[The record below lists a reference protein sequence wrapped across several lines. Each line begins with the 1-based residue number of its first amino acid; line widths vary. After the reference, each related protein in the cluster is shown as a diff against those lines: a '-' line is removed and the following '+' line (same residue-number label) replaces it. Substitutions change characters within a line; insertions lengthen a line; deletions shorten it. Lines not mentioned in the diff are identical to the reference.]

1 MEYATLMLEKEDGI
15 ATLTLNRPHKLNAI
29 DAIMMRELPV
39 AFQEVAQDKEVRVLI
54 ITGAGRGFCSGLDI
68 GILRDIIAGPSG
80 ELTQPGQGLPQMPRS
95 YPGVLEP
102 RYLAKPVI
110 AALNG
115 IAAGGGLVLAMAAD
129 IRIASEKATFS
140 QIFVRLGVPD
150 GASTFLLPKLVGLG
164 KALELAFTGDIIDAR
179 EAERIGLVNKVVPH
193 DALMQ
198 SATELAARIAKGP
211 PATLAVTK
219 EAMCRGFTATDLDSH
234 VEYELKLVGLTLAT
248 EDFKEGV
255 TAFLEKREP
264 FFKGR

>member
-1 MEYATLMLEKEDGI
+1 MEYDSLILEKEDGI

-29 DAIMMRELPV
+29 DAVMMRELPV
-39 AFQEVAQDKEVRVLI
+39 AFQEVAQDEEVRVLI
-54 ITGAGRGFCSGLDI
+54 ITGTGRGFCSGLDI
-68 GILRDIIAGPSG
+68 GILGDIIAGPPG
-80 ELTQPGQGLPQMPRS
+80 EQTQPEMPRS

-110 AALNG
+110 AAVNG

-140 QIFVRLGVPD
+140 QIFIRLGVPD

-164 KALELAFTGDIIDAR
+164 KALELAFTGDFIDAR

-193 DALMQ
+193 GALMQ